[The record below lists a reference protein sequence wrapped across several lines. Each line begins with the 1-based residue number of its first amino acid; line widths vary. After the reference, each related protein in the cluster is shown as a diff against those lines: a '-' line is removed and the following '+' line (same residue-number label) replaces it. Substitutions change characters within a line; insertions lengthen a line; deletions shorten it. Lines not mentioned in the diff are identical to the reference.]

1 MRKLLLAASAA
12 GLLISASGA
21 LAQAPAGSVVFVE
34 RSWTDPNNVDQT
46 LQLWNAGTNGL
57 SMLFDLPNSVGPNP
71 LGGVSDATSSISDI
85 FEVNGRWYLSDGP
98 FPPESP
104 LTGRIWQIDDLFG
117 APVISELSGP
127 GTAGNV
133 LSRPLGITWDQ
144 ARNQLLV
151 VNNPGSD
158 AFPPMPR
165 VEGLIG
171 INPNTGAQTL
181 LFDETAAIANDPT
194 RPRYQS
200 PGRIVA
206 DPQGDLDRFYVAST
220 NGGTL
225 NGNLE
230 TSTIQ
235 RMDFDAGAGEFTA
248 TTVLDFGD
256 TGQTGLA
263 GPIAGVATITAAPG
277 GDRLWLGSAAAQA
290 IFEVVLDGAG
300 NVASVSTLISGI
312 SPNSDIEYDIFNDAL
327 VFGEGGNRLVRY
339 NLGSGTLDTLAE
351 NVFVRG
357 VWVIPAPS
365 ALALLG
371 LGGLVASR
379 RRRS

>member
-1 MRKLLLAASAA
+1 MRKLLCAAAAA

-21 LAQAPAGSVVFVE
+21 FAQAPAGSVVFIE
-34 RSWTDPNNVDQT
+34 RSWTDPNDVNQT
-46 LQLWNAGTNGL
+46 LQLWHSGTNAT
-57 SMLFDLPNSVGPNP
+57 SFLFDLPNSVGVNP
-71 LGGVSDATSSISDI
+71 LGGVSDSTSSISDI

-98 FPPESP
+98 FPPENP

-117 APVISELSGP
+117 APVMTELSGP
-127 GTAGNV
+127 STAGNV
-133 LSRPLGITWDQ
+133 LSRPLGITWDT

-151 VNNPGSD
+151 INNPGSD

-165 VEGLIG
+165 VEGIIG
-171 INPNTGAQTL
+171 IDPNTGAQSL

-206 DPQGDLDRFYVAST
+206 DPQGNLDRFFVAST

-235 RMDFDAGAGEFTA
+235 RMDYDAINGEFIA

-256 TGQTGLA
+256 TSQTGLA
-263 GPIAGVATITAAPG
+263 MPIQGVATITAAPG
-277 GDRLWLGSAAAQA
+277 GNRLWLGSAADQA
-290 IFEVVLDGAG
+290 IFEVLLDGAG
-300 NVASVSTLISGI
+300 NVASVTTLISGI

-339 NLGSGTLDTLAE
+339 NLASGTLDTLATD
-351 NVFVRG
+351 VFVRG
-357 VWVIPAPS
+357 VWIIPAPS
-365 ALALLG
+365 TLALLG
-371 LGGLVASR
+371 LGGLVATR
-379 RRRS
+379 RRR